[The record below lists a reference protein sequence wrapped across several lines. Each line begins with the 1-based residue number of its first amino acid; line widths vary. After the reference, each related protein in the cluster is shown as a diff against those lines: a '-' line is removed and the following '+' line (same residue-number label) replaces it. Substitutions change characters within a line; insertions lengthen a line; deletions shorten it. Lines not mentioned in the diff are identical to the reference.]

1 MMKILSKEHL
11 NLFKFPENKISNNQ
25 KVISGIKK
33 GVTQAII
40 LSTGV
45 NSSNSKSFIDIRLW
59 AMNDNTEKY
68 VPTPKGLRLDIDQYA
83 AFCTMLQD
91 EFSTINESLPNMKI
105 ISIDSLLE
113 DEDTVNPFKHTT
125 T

>member
-11 NLFKFPENKISNNQ
+11 KLFQFPENKISNNQ

-59 AMNDNTEKY
+59 AMNDSTEKY
-68 VPTPKGLRLDIDQYA
+68 VPTVKV
-83 AFCTMLQD
+83 
-91 EFSTINESLPNMKI
+91 

-113 DEDTVNPFKHTT
+113 DDEETVNPFKHTT

>member
-1 MMKILSKEHL
+1 MKILSKEHL
-11 NLFKFPENKISNNQ
+11 NLFQFPENKISNNQ

-59 AMNDNTEKY
+59 AMNDSTEKY
-68 VPTPKGLRLDIDQYA
+68 VPTPKGIRLDMDQYA

-91 EFSTINESLPNMKI
+91 EFSTINESLPNVQV

-113 DEDTVNPFKHTT
+113 DEETVNPFKHTT

>member
-1 MMKILSKEHL
+1 MKILSKE
-11 NLFKFPENKISNNQ
+11 NLKLFQFPDNTVSNNQ

-59 AMNDNTEKY
+59 VMNDSTEKY
-68 VPTPKGLRLDIDQYA
+68 VPTPKGISRDMDQYA
-83 AFCTMLQD
+83 AFSTMLQD
-91 EFSTINESLPNMKI
+91 EFTLIEDGNKVRVL
-105 ISIDSLLE
+105 SIDSLLE
-113 DEDTVNPFKHTT
+113 DEEIVNPFKHTT

>member
-1 MMKILSKEHL
+1 MKILSKE
-11 NLFKFPENKISNNQ
+11 NLKLFQFPDSTVSNNQ

-59 AMNDNTEKY
+59 AMNDSTEKY
-68 VPTPKGLRLDIDQYA
+68 VPTPKGLRLDMDQYA
-83 AFCTMLQD
+83 AFCTMLQN
-91 EFSTINESLPNMKI
+91 EFSTINESLPNVQV

-113 DEDTVNPFKHTT
+113 DEETVNPFKHTT

>member
-1 MMKILSKEHL
+1 MKILSKE
-11 NLFKFPENKISNNQ
+11 NLKLFQFPDNKISNNQ

-33 GVTQAII
+33 SITQAII
-40 LSTGV
+40 LSTGIS
-45 NSSNSKSFIDIRLW
+45 SSNSKPFVDIRLW
-59 AMNDNTEKY
+59 AMNNDTEKY
-68 VPTPKGLRLDIDQYA
+68 VPTPKGLRLDMDQYT

-91 EFSTINESLPNMKI
+91 EFASINESLPNVKV

-113 DEDTVNPFKHTT
+113 DEELVNPFKHTT

>member
-1 MMKILSKEHL
+1 MKILSKE
-11 NLFKFPENKISNNQ
+11 NLKLFQFPDNKISNNQ

-33 GVTQAII
+33 SITQAII

-45 NSSNSKSFIDIRLW
+45 SSSNSKSFVDIRLW
-59 AMNDNTEKY
+59 AMNNDTEKY
-68 VPTPKGLRLDIDQYA
+68 VPTPKGLRLDMDQYT

-91 EFSTINESLPNMKI
+91 EFTLIEDGNKI
-105 ISIDSLLE
+105 KVISIDSLIE
-113 DEDTVNPFKHTT
+113 DEELVNPFKHTT

>member
-1 MMKILSKEHL
+1 MNILSKEHL

-25 KVISGIKK
+25 KVISGVKK

-45 NSSNSKSFIDIRLW
+45 NSSNSKPFIDIRLW

-68 VPTPKGLRLDIDQYA
+68 VPTPKGLRLDMDQYA
-83 AFCTMLQD
+83 AFCTMLHD
-91 EFSTINESLPNMKI
+91 EFPSINEELPDVKV

-113 DEDTVNPFKHTT
+113 NEELINPFKQTT
-125 T
+125 

>member
-1 MMKILSKEHL
+1 MKILSKEHL

>member
-1 MMKILSKEHL
+1 MKILSKEHL
-11 NLFKFPENKISNNQ
+11 NLFQFPDNKISNNQ

-33 GVTQAII
+33 SITQAII

-59 AMNDNTEKY
+59 AMNDSTEKY
-68 VPTPKGLRLDIDQYA
+68 VPTPKGLRLDMDQYA
-83 AFCTMLQD
+83 AFCTMLQN
-91 EFSTINESLPNMKI
+91 EFSTINESLPNVQV

-113 DEDTVNPFKHTT
+113 DEETVNPFKHTT

>member
-1 MMKILSKEHL
+1 MKILSKENL
-11 NLFKFPENKISNNQ
+11 KLFKFPDNKISNNQ

-33 GVTQAII
+33 SITQAII

-45 NSSNSKSFIDIRLW
+45 NSRNSESFIDIRLW
-59 AMNDNTEKY
+59 VMNDSTEKY
-68 VPTPKGLRLDIDQYA
+68 VPTPKGIRLDMDQYA

-91 EFSTINESLPNMKI
+91 EFSSINESLPDVKV

-113 DEDTVNPFKHTT
+113 DEEEIVNPFKHTT

>member
-1 MMKILSKEHL
+1 MKILSKE
-11 NLFKFPENKISNNQ
+11 NLKLFQFPDSTVSNNQ

-45 NSSNSKSFIDIRLW
+45 NSSNSKSFVDIRLW
-59 AMNDNTEKY
+59 AMNNDTEKY
-68 VPTPKGLRLDIDQYA
+68 VPTPKGLRLDMDQYA
-83 AFCTMLQD
+83 IFCTMLQD
-91 EFSTINESLPNMKI
+91 EFVSINESLPNVKV
-105 ISIDSLLE
+105 ISIDSLIE
-113 DEDTVNPFKHTT
+113 DEELVNPFKHTT

>member
-1 MMKILSKEHL
+1 MKILSKEHL
-11 NLFKFPENKISNNQ
+11 NLFQFPENKISNNQ

-40 LSTGV
+40 ISTGV

-59 AMNDNTEKY
+59 AMNDSTEKY
-68 VPTPKGLRLDIDQYA
+68 VPTPKGLRLDMDQYA

-91 EFSTINESLPNMKI
+91 EFSTINESLPNVQV

-113 DEDTVNPFKHTT
+113 DEETVNPFKHTT

>member
-1 MMKILSKEHL
+1 MKILSKE
-11 NLFKFPENKISNNQ
+11 NLKLFQFPDNKISNNQ

-45 NSSNSKSFIDIRLW
+45 NSSNSKSFVDIRLW
-59 AMNDNTEKY
+59 VMNDNTEKY
-68 VPTPKGLRLDIDQYA
+68 VPTPKGIRLDMDQYA
-83 AFCTMLQD
+83 IFCTMLQD
-91 EFSTINESLPNMKI
+91 EFVSINESLPNVKVV
-105 ISIDSLLE
+105 SIDSLIE
-113 DEDTVNPFKHTT
+113 DEELVNPFKHTT

>member
-1 MMKILSKEHL
+1 MNILSKENL
-11 NLFKFPENKISNNQ
+11 KLFKFPDNKISNNQ

-33 GVTQAII
+33 SITQAII

-45 NSSNSKSFIDIRLW
+45 SSSNSKSFVDIRLW
-59 AMNDNTEKY
+59 AMNNDTEKY
-68 VPTPKGLRLDIDQYA
+68 VPTPKGLRLDMDQYT

-91 EFSTINESLPNMKI
+91 EFTLIEDGNKI
-105 ISIDSLLE
+105 KVISIDSLIE
-113 DEDTVNPFKHTT
+113 DEELVNPFKHTT

>member
-1 MMKILSKEHL
+1 MKILSKEHL
-11 NLFKFPENKISNNQ
+11 KLFQFPDNTISNTQ

-33 GVTQAII
+33 SVTQAII
-40 LSTGV
+40 LSTGI
-45 NSSNSKSFIDIRLW
+45 NSHNNKAFVDIRLW
-59 AMNDNTEKY
+59 AINNDTEKY
-68 VPTPKGLRLDIDQYA
+68 VPTPKGIRLDMDQYA

-91 EFSTINESLPNMKI
+91 EFSTINESLPNVQV

-113 DEDTVNPFKHTT
+113 DEETVNPFKHTT

>member
-1 MMKILSKEHL
+1 MNILSKEHL
-11 NLFKFPENKISNNQ
+11 KLFQFPDNTISNTQ

-33 GVTQAII
+33 SVTQAII
-40 LSTGV
+40 LSTGI
-45 NSSNSKSFIDIRLW
+45 NNSNSKSFIDIRLW

-68 VPTPKGLRLDIDQYA
+68 VPTPKGLRLDMDQYA

-91 EFSTINESLPNMKI
+91 EFPSITESLPDVKV
-105 ISIDSLLE
+105 ISIDSILE
-113 DEDTVNPFKHTT
+113 DEDLVNPFKHTT

>member
-1 MMKILSKEHL
+1 MKILSKE
-11 NLFKFPENKISNNQ
+11 NLKLFQFPDNKISNNQ

-33 GVTQAII
+33 SITQAII

-45 NSSNSKSFIDIRLW
+45 SSSNSKPFVDIRLW
-59 AMNDNTEKY
+59 AMNNDTEKY
-68 VPTPKGLRLDIDQYA
+68 VPTPKGLRLDMDQYA

-91 EFSTINESLPNMKI
+91 EFTLIEDGNKVRV
-105 ISIDSLLE
+105 ISIDSLIE
-113 DEDTVNPFKHTT
+113 DEELVNPFKHTT

>member
-1 MMKILSKEHL
+1 MNILSKEHL
-11 NLFKFPENKISNNQ
+11 KLFQFPDITISNTQ

-33 GVTQAII
+33 SVTHAII
-40 LSTGV
+40 LSTGI
-45 NSSNSKSFIDIRLW
+45 NNSNSKSFIDIRLW

-68 VPTPKGLRLDIDQYA
+68 VPTPKGLRLDMDQYA

-91 EFSTINESLPNMKI
+91 EFPSINESLPDVKV

-113 DEDTVNPFKHTT
+113 DEEIVNPFKHTT

>member
-1 MMKILSKEHL
+1 MKILSKEHL
-11 NLFKFPENKISNNQ
+11 NLFQFPENKISNNQ

-59 AMNDNTEKY
+59 AMNDNTE
-68 VPTPKGLRLDIDQYA
+68 
-83 AFCTMLQD
+83 
-91 EFSTINESLPNMKI
+91 
-105 ISIDSLLE
+105 
-113 DEDTVNPFKHTT
+113 
-125 T
+125 

>member
-1 MMKILSKEHL
+1 MKILSKE
-11 NLFKFPENKISNNQ
+11 NLKLFQFPDNKISNNQ

-33 GVTQAII
+33 SITQAII

-45 NSSNSKSFIDIRLW
+45 SSSNSKPFVDIRLW
-59 AMNDNTEKY
+59 AMNNDTEKY
-68 VPTPKGLRLDIDQYA
+68 VPTPKGLRLDMDQYA

-91 EFSTINESLPNMKI
+91 EFTLIEDGNKVRV
-105 ISIDSLLE
+105 ISIDSLME
-113 DEDTVNPFKHTT
+113 DEELVNPFKQTT

>member
-1 MMKILSKEHL
+1 MKILSKEHL
-11 NLFKFPENKISNNQ
+11 ALFKFPENNVSNNQ

-45 NSSNSKSFIDIRLW
+45 NSRNSESFIDIRLW
-59 AMNDNTEKY
+59 VMNDSTEKY
-68 VPTPKGLRLDIDQYA
+68 VPTPKGIRLDISQYA

-91 EFSTINESLPNMKI
+91 EFPTINE
-105 ISIDSLLE
+105 
-113 DEDTVNPFKHTT
+113 
-125 T
+125 

>member
-1 MMKILSKEHL
+1 MKILSKEHL
-11 NLFKFPENKISNNQ
+11 NLFQFPENKVSNNQ

-45 NSSNSKSFIDIRLW
+45 NSHNSKSFVDIRLW
-59 AMNDNTEKY
+59 AMNNDTEKY
-68 VPTPKGLRLDIDQYA
+68 VPTPKGLRLDMDQYA

-91 EFSTINESLPNMKI
+91 EFSSINESLPDVKV

-113 DEDTVNPFKHTT
+113 DEEIVNPFKHTT

>member
-1 MMKILSKEHL
+1 MKILSKEHL
-11 NLFKFPENKISNNQ
+11 NLFQFPENKISNNQ

-68 VPTPKGLRLDIDQYA
+68 VPTPKGLRLDMDQYA

-91 EFSTINESLPNMKI
+91 EFPSINESLPDVKV

-113 DEDTVNPFKHTT
+113 DEETVNPFKHTT

>member
-1 MMKILSKEHL
+1 MKILSKEHL
-11 NLFKFPENKISNNQ
+11 NLFQFPENKISNNQ

-59 AMNDNTEKY
+59 AMNDSTEKY
-68 VPTPKGLRLDIDQYA
+68 VPTPKGLRLDMDQYA

-91 EFSTINESLPNMKI
+91 EFSTINESLPNVQV

-113 DEDTVNPFKHTT
+113 DEETVNPFKHTT

>member
-1 MMKILSKEHL
+1 MKILSKEHL
-11 NLFKFPENKISNNQ
+11 NLFQFPENKISNNQ

-59 AMNDNTEKY
+59 AMNDSTEKY
-68 VPTPKGLRLDIDQYA
+68 VPTPKGLRLDMDQYA
-83 AFCTMLQD
+83 AFCTMLQN
-91 EFSTINESLPNMKI
+91 EFSTINESLPNVQV

-113 DEDTVNPFKHTT
+113 DEETVNPFKHTT

>member
-1 MMKILSKEHL
+1 MKILSKEHL
-11 NLFKFPENKISNNQ
+11 NLFQFPDNKISNNQ

-59 AMNDNTEKY
+59 AMNDSTEKY
-68 VPTPKGLRLDIDQYA
+68 VPTPKGLRLDMDQYA
-83 AFCTMLQD
+83 AFCTMLQN
-91 EFSTINESLPNMKI
+91 EFSTINESLPNVQV

-113 DEDTVNPFKHTT
+113 DEETVNPFKHTT

>member
-1 MMKILSKEHL
+1 MKILSKE
-11 NLFKFPENKISNNQ
+11 NLKLFQFPDNKISNNQ

-33 GVTQAII
+33 SITQAII

-45 NSSNSKSFIDIRLW
+45 SSSNSKPFVDIRLW
-59 AMNDNTEKY
+59 AMNNDTEKY
-68 VPTPKGLRLDIDQYA
+68 VPTPKGLRLDMDQYA

-91 EFSTINESLPNMKI
+91 EFTLIEDGNKVRV
-105 ISIDSLLE
+105 ISIDSLME
-113 DEDTVNPFKHTT
+113 DEELVNPFKHTT